1 MERKMGKQRKKS
13 QNVID
18 VIEID
23 YLFVC
28 LYRCM
33 YACMPVWIVRL
44 TDCFCLLSL
53 IINGVVLCCLTTLL

>member
-1 MERKMGKQRKKS
+1 MGKQSKKKKKRS

-28 LYRCM
+28 LFRCTWICM
-33 YACMPVWIVRL
+33 DICMPVGLYV
-44 TDCFCLLSL
+44 
-53 IINGVVLCCLTTLL
+53 